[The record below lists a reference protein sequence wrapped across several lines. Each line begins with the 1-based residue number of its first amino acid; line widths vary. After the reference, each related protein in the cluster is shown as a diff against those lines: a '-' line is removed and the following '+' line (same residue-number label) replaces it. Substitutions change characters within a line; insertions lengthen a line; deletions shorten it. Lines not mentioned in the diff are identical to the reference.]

1 MVVESSFRALG
12 APEALCAELAA
23 LGIAAPFEIQAAVIP
38 PALAGQ
44 DVIGRAPTGSGKSL
58 AFSVPLA
65 AAVNRGRPR
74 RPSGLVLAPTR
85 ELAEQLATTIR
96 PLLRVRGLEV
106 ASVYGGVGYTPQR
119 RALDAGATVV
129 VACPGRLEDL
139 TASDAIRLDDVT
151 HVVIDEADRLADMGF
166 LPAVR
171 RILARIPERRQVLMF
186 SATLDGAVA
195 DASRSLQRNP
205 VRVEVG
211 EVGPD
216 LTAARHDFWVVD
228 RADRVKWAAHV
239 AKELGSTMVFC
250 RTRHGADR
258 LAKQLAKLGV
268 SAAPIH
274 GGRSQPQRDR
284 ALRAFAANE
293 VSALVA
299 TDVAARGVHVDEV
312 AAVVHY
318 DAPADAATFVHRSGR
333 TARAGATGS
342 VVTMVEPGAEKD
354 ARKLQRE
361 VGIDVALGAPSVH
374 ALRSHRST
382 ASTPR
387 PTPDATAA
395 ATPQPSSADRQV
407 GVVKSFRRSYG
418 FVDVG
423 SGVDVF
429 VHARDVVGTIAPG
442 DRVELTLRAGQRGP
456 QGVDVRALAAT
467 DAGTVRSRPATRQA
481 RDDGSAN
488 RSRRARRPG
497 RQHPGGRPD
506 GQRRGRSA
514 SAARR

>member
-12 APEALCAELAA
+12 VPAALCTELDA
-23 LGIAAPFEIQAAVIP
+23 LGIAAPFEIQSAVIP
-38 PALAGQ
+38 PALAGT
-44 DVIGRAPTGSGKSL
+44 DVVGRAPTGSGKSL

-65 AAVNRGRPR
+65 AAVKPGRPR
-74 RPSGLVLAPTR
+74 RPGGLVLAPTR

-96 PLLRVRGLEV
+96 PLLRTRGLDV
-106 ASVYGGVGYTPQR
+106 AAVYGGVGYGPQR
-119 RALDAGATVV
+119 RALDAGASVV

-139 TASDAIRLDDVT
+139 LSSDAIRLDDVR

-171 RILARIPERRQVLMF
+171 RILARVSERRQVLMF
-186 SATLDGAVA
+186 SATLDGAVG

-216 LTAARHDFWVVD
+216 LSAARHAFWTVD
-228 RADRVKWAAHV
+228 RPDRARWTASVAA
-239 AKELGSTMVFC
+239 ELGSTMVFC

-258 LAKQLAKLGV
+258 LARQLAKFGV

-274 GGRSQPQRDR
+274 GGRSQRQRDR
-284 ALRAFAANE
+284 ALRAFATNE

-299 TDVAARGVHVDEV
+299 TDVAARGVHVDHV

-342 VVTMVEPGAEKD
+342 VVTMVETGGERD

-361 VGIDVALGAPSVH
+361 VGIDVAFRAPSID
-374 ALRSHRST
+374 ALN
-382 ASTPR
+382 PR
-387 PTPDATAA
+387 PAASSKPAPTP
-395 ATPQPSSADRQV
+395 ATPATSVSQPVEQTDGRQV
-407 GVVKSFRRSYG
+407 GVVKTFRRSYG
-418 FVDVG
+418 FVDIG
-423 SGVDVF
+423 TGTDVF
-429 VHARDVVGTIAPG
+429 IHAKNVTGSVAAG
-442 DRVELTLRAGQRGP
+442 DRVTFTLRPGRRGP
-456 QGVDVRALAAT
+456 RGVDVR
-467 DAGTVRSRPATRQA
+467 TVA
-481 RDDGSAN
+481 
-488 RSRRARRPG
+488 
-497 RQHPGGRPD
+497 
-506 GQRRGRSA
+506 
-514 SAARR
+514 AAR